1 MILIFASFL
10 CVLGGIDAQLTCAS
24 CTDYQDDLFPSG
36 SSSPQVKLVFNSF
49 IGDDGCKVG
58 SFKCI
63 SLEKGYNTTAFI
75 MNPKTGEQLAT
86 FAPSQTESIG
96 GNITC
101 VASSNSA
108 DWRFNGVEA
117 SIHCGWSWSF
127 GFTVRRRK
135 TSPPPEKPTTPT
147 TTTTT
152 VKPTTT
158 TSDCGQ

>member
-1 MILIFASFL
+1 MKMILIFASFL
-10 CVLGGIDAQLTCAS
+10 CFLGGIDAQLACAS
-24 CTDYQDDLFPSG
+24 CNDYQDDLFPSG
-36 SSSPQVKLVFNSF
+36 SSFPRVKLVFNSF

-63 SLEKGYNTTAFI
+63 SLEKGYNSTAVI
-75 MNPKTGEQLAT
+75 MNPTTGEQLAT

-108 DWRFNGVEA
+108 DWRFNGVES
-117 SIHCGWSWSF
+117 SIHCGWSWTD
-127 GFTVRRRK
+127 GFTVRKR
-135 TSPPPEKPTTPT
+135 TSPQPTTPT